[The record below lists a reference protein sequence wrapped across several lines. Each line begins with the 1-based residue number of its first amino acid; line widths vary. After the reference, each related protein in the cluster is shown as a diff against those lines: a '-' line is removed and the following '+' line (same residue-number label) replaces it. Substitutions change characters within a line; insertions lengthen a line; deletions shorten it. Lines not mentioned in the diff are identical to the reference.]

1 MSNFSKM
8 LEVNKEISTKKEER
22 AIKEI
27 TKMLDNNIQVTVA
40 ELVKRTG
47 LSRAY
52 FYKNST
58 VSESLKKA
66 REKQRGIS
74 FNHPAKVILDKA
86 MEKQIDILKKENEK
100 YKEKIKELEAEIEV
114 LRKQANKNMLK
125 VIKRL

>member
-22 AIKEI
+22 AIREI

-52 FYKNST
+52 FYKNP
-58 VSESLKKA
+58 
-66 REKQRGIS
+66 R
-74 FNHPAKVILDKA
+74 
-86 MEKQIDILKKENEK
+86 
-100 YKEKIKELEAEIEV
+100 
-114 LRKQANKNMLK
+114 
-125 VIKRL
+125 

>member
-22 AIKEI
+22 AIREI

-52 FYKNST
+52 FYKNPT
-58 VSESLKKA
+58 VSDSLKKA

-74 FNHPAKVILDKA
+74 FNHPTKVILDKA
-86 MEKQIDILKKENEK
+86 MEKQIYVLKKENER
-100 YKEKIKELEAEIEV
+100 YKDKIKELEAEIEV

-125 VIKRL
+125 VIKGL